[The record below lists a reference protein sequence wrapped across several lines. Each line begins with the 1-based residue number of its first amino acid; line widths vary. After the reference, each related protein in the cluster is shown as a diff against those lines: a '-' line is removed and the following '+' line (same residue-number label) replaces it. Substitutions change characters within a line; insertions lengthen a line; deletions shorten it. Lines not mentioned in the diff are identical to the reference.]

1 MEDRAWCAKK
11 DEGERLMVPVGTV
24 VIVSGPPG
32 SGKTT
37 VAAALAE
44 RVDRAVHVET
54 DVFYQWIRSGFVAPH
69 LPEAHAQNTAVMDVI
84 ADTAAGYA
92 ASGYLVVW
100 DGVVGPWFLERVS
113 RRLAARTLRPH
124 YLVVRASRQV
134 ALERVRRRDQTIDTS
149 GAEAMW
155 DQFADLQAL
164 ESHVVDSDGPVADVI
179 ADSVNALDRGHLR
192 LDAEPWID
200 DRWPVSVKGVLFWDG
215 EVVVLRNRRA
225 EWELPGGRLDL
236 ADPSPPAALRR
247 EFVEE
252 LGVDVEVGPLIDSWI
267 YDVEGKRVLMLV
279 YACFAD
285 RPVEALHSDEHIAVG
300 QFALDRLRSETIP
313 DGYLR
318 SIERASSITA

>member
-1 MEDRAWCAKK
+1 MA
-11 DEGERLMVPVGTV
+11 PVGTV

-44 RVDRAVHVET
+44 RVDRAVHLET

-100 DGVVGPWFLERVS
+100 DGVVGPWFLERVA
-113 RRLAARTLRPH
+113 RRLAARTVRLH
-124 YLVVRASRQV
+124 YLVLRASRQV
-134 ALERVRRRDQTIDTS
+134 ALERVRKRDQTIDTS
-149 GAEAMW
+149 GADVMW
-155 DQFADLQAL
+155 DQFADLQEL
-164 ESHVVDSDGPVADVI
+164 ESHVVDSDGAVVDVVAE
-179 ADSVNALDRGHLR
+179 SVTALELGHLR

-225 EWELPGGRLDL
+225 EWELPGGRLDV

-252 LGVDVEVGPLIDSWI
+252 LGIEVEVGPLIDSWI
-267 YDVEGKRVLMLV
+267 YDVEGTRVLILV
-279 YACFAD
+279 YVCSAD
-285 RPVEALHSDEHIAVG
+285 RPVEALHSDEHVG
-300 QFALDRLRSETIP
+300 VGHYSLDRLRTESIP

-318 SIERASSITA
+318 SVEKASSM